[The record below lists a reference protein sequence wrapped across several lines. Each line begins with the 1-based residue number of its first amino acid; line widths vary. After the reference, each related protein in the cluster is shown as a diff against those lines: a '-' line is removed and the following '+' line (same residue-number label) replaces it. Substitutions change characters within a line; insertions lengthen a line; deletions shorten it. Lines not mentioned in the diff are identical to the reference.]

1 MIPNVQPL
9 VILIKN
15 TISPK
20 NSWNWKDCFEKSAHE
35 QKTLMAWCK
44 LFFHTYFIR
53 HLSDFDF
60 LFMNGIGE
68 PREESDYGFE
78 RGALTHIMFENNSV
92 DWKNGSQ

>member
-1 MIPNVQPL
+1 
-9 VILIKN
+9 
-15 TISPK
+15 
-20 NSWNWKDCFEKSAHE
+20 
-35 QKTLMAWCK
+35 MAWCK

-78 RGALTHIMFENNSV
+78 RGALTHIMFGNNSV
-92 DWKNGSQ
+92 Y